1 MFMFEKVCYL
11 VINGILVLNV
21 LNIYFPR
28 EFNIMIG
35 N

>member
-1 MFMFEKVCYL
+1 MFMFDKVYCL
-11 VINGILVLNV
+11 VANGMLVLNV

-28 EFNIMIG
+28 EFNKMIG